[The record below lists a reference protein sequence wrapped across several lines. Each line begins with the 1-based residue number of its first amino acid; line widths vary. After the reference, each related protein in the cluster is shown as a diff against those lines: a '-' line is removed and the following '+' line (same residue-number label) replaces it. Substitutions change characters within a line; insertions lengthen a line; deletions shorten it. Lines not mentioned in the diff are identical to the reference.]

1 MYHDVLPLRLEA
13 TTHVTLSY
21 SVIATSHSEP
31 AAHEH
36 SYERN
41 YPVYQS
47 MWNPNIT
54 GTGAYVN
61 YDRPIHILSGAAGC
75 PENQDPWQPTGNPFS
90 ALRLN
95 VYGYGRL
102 QVSACAMLSYGR
114 YCGSRVL

>member
-1 MYHDVLPLRLEA
+1 MLPPQQRDDLAFLPMPLPLLFLLPAR
-13 TTHVTLSY
+13 
-21 SVIATSHSEP
+21 

-54 GTGAYVN
+54 GAAAYVN
-61 YDRPIHILSGAAGC
+61 FDRPIHILSGAAGC

-102 QVSACAMLSYGR
+102 QVRALA
-114 YCGSRVL
+114 V